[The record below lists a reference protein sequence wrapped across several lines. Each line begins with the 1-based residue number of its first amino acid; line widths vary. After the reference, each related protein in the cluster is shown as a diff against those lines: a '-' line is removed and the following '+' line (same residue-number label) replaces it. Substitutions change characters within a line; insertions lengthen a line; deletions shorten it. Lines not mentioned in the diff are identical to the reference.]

1 MSTKDLSKMGS
12 ARVSI
17 EEFGS
22 SLCIHKQNASDV
34 EVNFYQHAASKLRD
48 VNVPK
53 LYKVQD
59 KDLFIELIPNRMT
72 LKELQTNSSV
82 FEQLASIHCSK
93 YKPCFSTKEHHWSAI
108 STELALEALSLPR
121 SSQSTIVSIQALS
134 QVLFEHSCLISGD
147 TNDGNW
153 GIRQNGELVLFDW
166 ERFGYGSPAIDLA
179 PLVQGLGSMD
189 EYASIIERYT
199 QHNSSFAADELTK
212 HLVIAKC
219 WIVIEVINILISRN
233 KPEAAIY
240 IDWYQ
245 KNLPAWLG
253 AVENAL

>member
-1 MSTKDLSKMGS
+1 
-12 ARVSI
+12 
-17 EEFGS
+17 
-22 SLCIHKQNASDV
+22 
-34 EVNFYQHAASKLRD
+34 
-48 VNVPK
+48 
-53 LYKVQD
+53 
-59 KDLFIELIPNRMT
+59 
-72 LKELQTNSSV
+72 
-82 FEQLASIHCSK
+82 
-93 YKPCFSTKEHHWSAI
+93 
-108 STELALEALSLPR
+108 
-121 SSQSTIVSIQALS
+121 
-134 QVLFEHSCLISGD
+134 SCLISGD

>member
-1 MSTKDLSKMGS
+1 
-12 ARVSI
+12 
-17 EEFGS
+17 
-22 SLCIHKQNASDV
+22 
-34 EVNFYQHAASKLRD
+34 
-48 VNVPK
+48 
-53 LYKVQD
+53 
-59 KDLFIELIPNRMT
+59 
-72 LKELQTNSSV
+72 
-82 FEQLASIHCSK
+82 
-93 YKPCFSTKEHHWSAI
+93 
-108 STELALEALSLPR
+108 
-121 SSQSTIVSIQALS
+121 
-134 QVLFEHSCLISGD
+134 
-147 TNDGNW
+147 
-153 GIRQNGELVLFDW
+153 
-166 ERFGYGSPAIDLA
+166 SPAIDLA

-199 QHNSSFAADELTK
+199 QHNSSFAADELMK